1 MSKQYIDIKRTEE
14 QNKILDLEQKYMTII
29 ENIVT
34 SRDFLEDLKH
44 IEEETQEYYEI
55 LQEVWG
61 KKNKVKEVSE
71 RLLRHHIYLKFSGSE
86 RFYSSPISCD
96 IALELDDIIL
106 NLDVKTIDKVGNAGE
121 LNSTQFEHNQTSFI
135 NKKVLSSGDFPG
147 FVVKSNLQSI
157 DSRTHKP
164 ILTFLVKIGYSDDG
178 HGTFYFINST
188 KYPSLVVTCLPN
200 GALSN
205 LFNDNLFSN
214 FKDYTYYDH
223 VAGIYYKP
231 RYITSKDEF
240 TTLTETAKFNR
251 IEQQT
256 DIPESWKRITWLN
269 NKVGYYDVDKKVV
282 WWTVEKKKGNHWDIY
297 LMAVKNGNTARFN
310 DAWLEERYN
319 SINEYWCGEKKYYKI
334 YDKLNE
340 DSN

>member
-1 MSKQYIDIKRTEE
+1 MSKQYTDIKRTAE

-34 SRDFLEDLKH
+34 SKDFIEDLKH
-44 IEEETQEYYEI
+44 IEKETQEYYEI

-135 NKKVLSSGDFPG
+135 NKKVLSSGYFPG

-157 DSRTHKP
+157 DPRTHKP

-223 VAGIYYKP
+223 VTGIYYKP

-240 TTLTETAKFNR
+240 VTLTETAKFNR

-256 DIPESWKRITWLN
+256 DIPESWKRITWSN
-269 NKVGYYDVDKKVV
+269 NKVGYYDDEKKVV
-282 WWTVEKKKGNHWDIY
+282 WWTVEKKKVNHWDIY
-297 LMAVKNGNTARFN
+297 LKAVKNGNTARFN

-319 SINEYWCGEKKYYKI
+319 SNNEYWCGEQKYYRI

-340 DSN
+340 ES

>member
-135 NKKVLSSGDFPG
+135 NKKVLSSEDFPG

-157 DSRTHKP
+157 DPRTHKP

-240 TTLTETAKFNR
+240 TSLAEKAKFNR

-256 DIPESWKRITWLN
+256 DIPESWKRITWPN
-269 NKVGYYDVDKKVV
+269 NKVGYYDESKKVV
-282 WWTVEKKKGNHWDIY
+282 WWTVEKKQGKHWDIY

-310 DAWLEERYN
+310 DTWLEERYN
-319 SINEYWCGEKKYYKI
+319 SNNEYWCGEQKYYKI

-340 DSN
+340 KS